1 MTVRRK
7 PASTNPVAHRADKRP
22 RAEKRR
28 RLGEGPG
35 NLVAGDQSRQ
45 VAQQN
50 PQAGVE
56 NSERRFRATFD
67 LVPVGI
73 THIDPEG
80 RILLVNPQM
89 EKILG
94 YPSGELIGR
103 RMGEFVWPE
112 DQEVRRELLARRA
125 DFPAVRLLV
134 APQLADG
141 QILMLH

>member
-7 PASTNPVAHRADKRP
+7 SASTNPVAHRADKRP

-28 RLGEGPG
+28 RLGEDPR

-45 VAQQN
+45 VAQQD

-56 NSERRFRATFD
+56 NSERRFRAIFD

-73 THIDPEG
+73 THIDPEADPA
-80 RILLVNPQM
+80 VNPQM

-94 YPSGELIGR
+94 Y
-103 RMGEFVWPE
+103 
-112 DQEVRRELLARRA
+112 RRA
-125 DFPAVRLLV
+125 S
-134 APQLADG
+134 
-141 QILMLH
+141 